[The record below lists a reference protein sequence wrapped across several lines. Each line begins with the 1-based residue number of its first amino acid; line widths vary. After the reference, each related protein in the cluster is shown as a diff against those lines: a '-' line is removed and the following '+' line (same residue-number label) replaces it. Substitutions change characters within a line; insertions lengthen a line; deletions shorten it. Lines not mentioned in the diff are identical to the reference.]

1 MHDVAF
7 FEGAGLASV
16 AVFSSAFGPQATYNA
31 EALGQKRLARV
42 VVPHPIQDNT
52 DAQVTAKA
60 EEVYNAI
67 EAALTKDG
75 DHFPSET
82 DSVARSPKRAKV
94 GDDSGCAD

>member
-1 MHDVAF
+1 MPRLWAKR
-7 FEGAGLASV
+7 GLRASW
-16 AVFSSAFGPQATYNA
+16 F
-31 EALGQKRLARV
+31 R
-42 VVPHPIQDNT
+42 PIQENT

-60 EEVYNAI
+60 EAVYNAI

-75 DHFPSET
+75 DHFPSEA